1 MLHLDKFIILL
12 CRESLEI
19 VVLFLIFFLQNST
32 KTTQL
37 RYIIH
42 TEEKAMK
49 KILVVEDEKDIQNI
63 IKAFLEN
70 AEYKVET
77 ADDGLDAIN
86 FIQKN
91 NYDLIL
97 LDIML
102 PKIDG
107 FTVCEMIR
115 KNSNIPIII
124 LTALTDEESQLK
136 GFDKL
141 ADDYITKPFSMPVL
155 LKHIEAIF
163 RRTNNSNE
171 NTSILKYKNITLNTE
186 NYEVYVDN
194 QKVTLTFREY
204 EILKLFL
211 ENQGKVFTRDNILN
225 SIWNYDYFGDDKIV
239 NTHIKNIR
247 KKLGYEYIETV
258 RGVGYKIDKEDK
270 K

>member
-1 MLHLDKFIILL
+1 
-12 CRESLEI
+12 
-19 VVLFLIFFLQNST
+19 
-32 KTTQL
+32 
-37 RYIIH
+37 
-42 TEEKAMK
+42 MK

-70 AEYKVET
+70 EEYKVET

-86 FIQKN
+86 LIQKN

-115 KNSNIPIII
+115 KNSNVPIII

-141 ADDYITKPFSMPVL
+141 ADDYITKPFSMPIL

-171 NTSILKYKNITLNTE
+171 NTSILKYKNIILNTE

>member
-1 MLHLDKFIILL
+1 
-12 CRESLEI
+12 
-19 VVLFLIFFLQNST
+19 
-32 KTTQL
+32 
-37 RYIIH
+37 
-42 TEEKAMK
+42 MK

-86 FIQKN
+86 LIQKN
-91 NYDLIL
+91 NYDLIV

-141 ADDYITKPFSMPVL
+141 ADDYITKPFSMPIL

-171 NTSILKYKNITLNTE
+171 NISILKYKNIILNTE
-186 NYEVYVDN
+186 NYEVYVDS

>member
-1 MLHLDKFIILL
+1 
-12 CRESLEI
+12 
-19 VVLFLIFFLQNST
+19 
-32 KTTQL
+32 
-37 RYIIH
+37 
-42 TEEKAMK
+42 MK
-49 KILVVEDEKDIQNI
+49 RILVVEDEKDIQNI

-86 FIQKN
+86 LIQKN

-141 ADDYITKPFSMPVL
+141 ADDYITKPFSMPIL

-171 NTSILKYKNITLNTE
+171 NTSILKYKNIILNTK
-186 NYEVYVDN
+186 YLVMEVIYYSVI
-194 QKVTLTFREY
+194 K
-204 EILKLFL
+204 ILF
-211 ENQGKVFTRDNILN
+211 
-225 SIWNYDYFGDDKIV
+225 Y
-239 NTHIKNIR
+239 
-247 KKLGYEYIETV
+247 
-258 RGVGYKIDKEDK
+258 
-270 K
+270 

>member
-1 MLHLDKFIILL
+1 
-12 CRESLEI
+12 
-19 VVLFLIFFLQNST
+19 
-32 KTTQL
+32 
-37 RYIIH
+37 
-42 TEEKAMK
+42 MK
-49 KILVVEDEKDIQNI
+49 KILVIEDEKDIQNI

-70 AEYKVET
+70 ADYKVET
-77 ADDGLDAIN
+77 ADDGLEGIN
-86 FIQKN
+86 LIQKN
-91 NYDLIL
+91 SYDLVL
-97 LDIML
+97 LDIMM
-102 PKIDG
+102 PQIDG
-107 FTVCEMIR
+107 FVVCEMIR

-141 ADDYITKPFSMPVL
+141 ADDYITKPFSMPIV

-163 RRTNNSNE
+163 RRTDNNNETSN
-171 NTSILKYKNITLNTE
+171 ILKYKNMILNTE

-194 QKVTLTFREY
+194 QKVSLTYREF
-204 EILKLFL
+204 EILKIFL
-211 ENQGKVFTRDNILN
+211 ENQGKVFSRDNILN

-247 KKLGYEYIETV
+247 KKLGYDYIETV

>member
-1 MLHLDKFIILL
+1 
-12 CRESLEI
+12 
-19 VVLFLIFFLQNST
+19 
-32 KTTQL
+32 
-37 RYIIH
+37 
-42 TEEKAMK
+42 MK
-49 KILVVEDEKDIQNI
+49 KILVIEDEKDIQNI

-77 ADDGLDAIN
+77 ADDGLEGIN
-86 FIQKN
+86 LIQKN
-91 NYDLIL
+91 SYDLVL
-97 LDIML
+97 LDIMM

-107 FTVCEMIR
+107 FVVCEMIR
-115 KNSNIPIII
+115 KNSNVPIII

-141 ADDYITKPFSMPVL
+141 ADDYITKPFSMPIV

-163 RRTNNSNE
+163 RRTDNNNETSN
-171 NTSILKYKNITLNTE
+171 ILKYENMILNTE

-194 QKVTLTFREY
+194 QKVTLTYREF
-204 EILKLFL
+204 EILRLFL

-247 KKLGYEYIETV
+247 KKLGYDYIETV
-258 RGVGYKIDKEDK
+258 RGVEYKIDKEDK

>member
-1 MLHLDKFIILL
+1 
-12 CRESLEI
+12 
-19 VVLFLIFFLQNST
+19 
-32 KTTQL
+32 
-37 RYIIH
+37 
-42 TEEKAMK
+42 MK

-70 AEYKVET
+70 AGYKVET
-77 ADDGLDAIN
+77 ADDGLEGIN
-86 FIQKN
+86 IIQKN
-91 NYDLIL
+91 KFDLIL
-97 LDIML
+97 LDIMM

-107 FTVCEMIR
+107 FVVCEIIR
-115 KNSNIPIII
+115 KNSNVPIII

-141 ADDYITKPFSMPVL
+141 ADDYITKPFSMPVV
-155 LKHIEAIF
+155 LKHIEAIL
-163 RRTNNSNE
+163 RRTE
-171 NTSILKYKNITLNTE
+171 NINKKVDVLKYKNISINIE
-186 NYEVYVDN
+186 NYDVFVDN
-194 QKVTLTFREY
+194 KKVALTYREF

-247 KKLGYEYIETV
+247 KKLGYDYIETI
-258 RGVGYKIDKEDK
+258 RGVGYRIVKEDK

>member
-1 MLHLDKFIILL
+1 
-12 CRESLEI
+12 
-19 VVLFLIFFLQNST
+19 
-32 KTTQL
+32 
-37 RYIIH
+37 
-42 TEEKAMK
+42 MK

>member
-1 MLHLDKFIILL
+1 
-12 CRESLEI
+12 
-19 VVLFLIFFLQNST
+19 
-32 KTTQL
+32 
-37 RYIIH
+37 
-42 TEEKAMK
+42 MK

-171 NTSILKYKNITLNTE
+171 NTSILKYRNIILNTE

>member
-1 MLHLDKFIILL
+1 
-12 CRESLEI
+12 
-19 VVLFLIFFLQNST
+19 
-32 KTTQL
+32 
-37 RYIIH
+37 
-42 TEEKAMK
+42 MK

-77 ADDGLDAIN
+77 ADDGLDAVN
-86 FIQKN
+86 LIQKN

-107 FTVCEMIR
+107 FTICEMIR
-115 KNSNIPIII
+115 KNSNVPIII

>member
-1 MLHLDKFIILL
+1 
-12 CRESLEI
+12 
-19 VVLFLIFFLQNST
+19 
-32 KTTQL
+32 
-37 RYIIH
+37 
-42 TEEKAMK
+42 MK

-63 IKAFLEN
+63 LKAFLEN

-77 ADDGLDAIN
+77 ADDGLEAIN
-86 FIQKN
+86 LIQKN

-115 KNSNIPIII
+115 KNSNVPIII

>member
-1 MLHLDKFIILL
+1 
-12 CRESLEI
+12 
-19 VVLFLIFFLQNST
+19 
-32 KTTQL
+32 
-37 RYIIH
+37 
-42 TEEKAMK
+42 MK
-49 KILVVEDEKDIQNI
+49 KILVIEDEKDIQNI

-70 AEYKVET
+70 ADYKVET
-77 ADDGLDAIN
+77 ADDGLEGIN
-86 FIQKN
+86 LIQKN
-91 NYDLIL
+91 SYDLVL
-97 LDIML
+97 LDIMM
-102 PKIDG
+102 PQIDG
-107 FTVCEMIR
+107 FVVCEMIR
-115 KNSNIPIII
+115 KNNNVPIII

-141 ADDYITKPFSMPVL
+141 ADDYITKPFSMPVV

-163 RRTNNSNE
+163 RRTDNNNETSN
-171 NTSILKYKNITLNTE
+171 ILKYKNMILNIE

-194 QKVTLTFREY
+194 QKVTLTYREF

-225 SIWNYDYFGDDKIV
+225 SIWGYDYFGDDKIV

-247 KKLGYEYIETV
+247 KKLGYDYIETV

>member
-1 MLHLDKFIILL
+1 
-12 CRESLEI
+12 
-19 VVLFLIFFLQNST
+19 
-32 KTTQL
+32 
-37 RYIIH
+37 
-42 TEEKAMK
+42 MK

-86 FIQKN
+86 LIQNN

>member
-1 MLHLDKFIILL
+1 
-12 CRESLEI
+12 
-19 VVLFLIFFLQNST
+19 
-32 KTTQL
+32 
-37 RYIIH
+37 
-42 TEEKAMK
+42 MK
-49 KILVVEDEKDIQNI
+49 RILVVEDEKDIQNI

>member
-1 MLHLDKFIILL
+1 
-12 CRESLEI
+12 
-19 VVLFLIFFLQNST
+19 
-32 KTTQL
+32 
-37 RYIIH
+37 
-42 TEEKAMK
+42 MK

-86 FIQKN
+86 LIQKN

-141 ADDYITKPFSMPVL
+141 ADDYITKPFSMPIL
-155 LKHIEAIF
+155 LKHIEAVF

-171 NTSILKYKNITLNTE
+171 NTSILKYKNIILNTE

-247 KKLGYEYIETV
+247 KKLGYGYIETV

>member
-1 MLHLDKFIILL
+1 
-12 CRESLEI
+12 
-19 VVLFLIFFLQNST
+19 
-32 KTTQL
+32 
-37 RYIIH
+37 
-42 TEEKAMK
+42 MK
-49 KILVVEDEKDIQNI
+49 KILVEEDEKDIQNI

-70 AEYKVET
+70 AKYKVET
-77 ADDGLDAIN
+77 ADDGLDVIN
-86 FIQKN
+86 LIQKN
-91 NYDLIL
+91 NYDLVL

-115 KNSNIPIII
+115 KNNKVPIII

-136 GFDKL
+136 CFDKL

>member
-1 MLHLDKFIILL
+1 
-12 CRESLEI
+12 
-19 VVLFLIFFLQNST
+19 
-32 KTTQL
+32 
-37 RYIIH
+37 
-42 TEEKAMK
+42 MK

-86 FIQKN
+86 LIQKN

-115 KNSNIPIII
+115 KNSNVPIII

-171 NTSILKYKNITLNTE
+171 NTSILKYKNIILNTE

>member
-1 MLHLDKFIILL
+1 
-12 CRESLEI
+12 
-19 VVLFLIFFLQNST
+19 
-32 KTTQL
+32 
-37 RYIIH
+37 
-42 TEEKAMK
+42 MK

-163 RRTNNSNE
+163 RRINNSNE
-171 NTSILKYKNITLNTE
+171 NTKILKYKNIILNTE

-194 QKVTLTFREY
+194 KKVTLTFREY

>member
-1 MLHLDKFIILL
+1 
-12 CRESLEI
+12 
-19 VVLFLIFFLQNST
+19 
-32 KTTQL
+32 
-37 RYIIH
+37 
-42 TEEKAMK
+42 MK
-49 KILVVEDEKDIQNI
+49 RILVVEDEKDIQNI

-86 FIQKN
+86 LIQNN

-102 PKIDG
+102 PKVDG
-107 FTVCEMIR
+107 FTICEMIR
-115 KNSNIPIII
+115 KNSNVPIII

-171 NTSILKYKNITLNTE
+171 NTSILKYKKVKEGYRWNI
-186 NYEVYVDN
+186 
-194 QKVTLTFREY
+194 
-204 EILKLFL
+204 
-211 ENQGKVFTRDNILN
+211 
-225 SIWNYDYFGDDKIV
+225 
-239 NTHIKNIR
+239 
-247 KKLGYEYIETV
+247 
-258 RGVGYKIDKEDK
+258 
-270 K
+270 

>member
-1 MLHLDKFIILL
+1 
-12 CRESLEI
+12 
-19 VVLFLIFFLQNST
+19 
-32 KTTQL
+32 
-37 RYIIH
+37 
-42 TEEKAMK
+42 MK

-86 FIQKN
+86 LIQNN

-171 NTSILKYKNITLNTE
+171 NTSILKYKNIILNTE

>member
-1 MLHLDKFIILL
+1 
-12 CRESLEI
+12 
-19 VVLFLIFFLQNST
+19 
-32 KTTQL
+32 
-37 RYIIH
+37 
-42 TEEKAMK
+42 MK

-86 FIQKN
+86 LIQKN

-141 ADDYITKPFSMPVL
+141 ADDYITKPFSMPIL

-171 NTSILKYKNITLNTE
+171 NTSILKYKNIILNTE

-247 KKLGYEYIETV
+247 KKLGYGYIETV

>member
-1 MLHLDKFIILL
+1 
-12 CRESLEI
+12 
-19 VVLFLIFFLQNST
+19 
-32 KTTQL
+32 
-37 RYIIH
+37 
-42 TEEKAMK
+42 MK

-86 FIQKN
+86 LIQKN

-115 KNSNIPIII
+115 KNSNVPIII

-141 ADDYITKPFSMPVL
+141 ADDYITKPFSMPIL

-171 NTSILKYKNITLNTE
+171 NTSILKYKNIILNTE

>member
-1 MLHLDKFIILL
+1 
-12 CRESLEI
+12 
-19 VVLFLIFFLQNST
+19 
-32 KTTQL
+32 
-37 RYIIH
+37 
-42 TEEKAMK
+42 MK

-86 FIQKN
+86 LIQKN

-171 NTSILKYKNITLNTE
+171 NTSILKYRNIILNTE

>member
-1 MLHLDKFIILL
+1 
-12 CRESLEI
+12 
-19 VVLFLIFFLQNST
+19 
-32 KTTQL
+32 
-37 RYIIH
+37 
-42 TEEKAMK
+42 MK
-49 KILVVEDEKDIQNI
+49 KILVIEDEKDIQNI

-70 AEYKVET
+70 ADYKVET
-77 ADDGLDAIN
+77 ADDGLEGIN
-86 FIQKN
+86 LIQKN
-91 NYDLIL
+91 SYDLVL
-97 LDIML
+97 LDIMM

-107 FTVCEMIR
+107 FVVCEMIR

-141 ADDYITKPFSMPVL
+141 ADDYITKPFSMPIV

-163 RRTNNSNE
+163 RRTDNNNETSN
-171 NTSILKYKNITLNTE
+171 ILKYKNLMLNTE

-194 QKVTLTFREY
+194 QKVSLTYREF

-211 ENQGKVFTRDNILN
+211 ENQGKVFSRDNILN

-247 KKLGYEYIETV
+247 KKLGYDYIETV

>member
-1 MLHLDKFIILL
+1 
-12 CRESLEI
+12 
-19 VVLFLIFFLQNST
+19 
-32 KTTQL
+32 
-37 RYIIH
+37 
-42 TEEKAMK
+42 MK

-86 FIQKN
+86 LIQKN
-91 NYDLIL
+91 NYDLII
-97 LDIML
+97 LDILL

-115 KNSNIPIII
+115 KNSNVPIII

-141 ADDYITKPFSMPVL
+141 ADDYITKPFSMPIV
-155 LKHIEAIF
+155 LKHIEAIL
-163 RRTNNSNE
+163 RRTDNSKE
-171 NTSILKYKNITLNTE
+171 SVGILKYKNMVLNTE
-186 NYEVYVDN
+186 NYEVFVDS
-194 QKVTLTFREY
+194 KKISLTYREY

-225 SIWNYDYFGDDKIV
+225 SIWSYDYYGDDKIV

-247 KKLGYEYIETV
+247 KKLGYDYIETV
-258 RGVGYKIDKEDK
+258 RGVGYRIVKEDK

>member
-1 MLHLDKFIILL
+1 
-12 CRESLEI
+12 
-19 VVLFLIFFLQNST
+19 
-32 KTTQL
+32 
-37 RYIIH
+37 
-42 TEEKAMK
+42 MK

-86 FIQKN
+86 LIQKN

-97 LDIML
+97 LDILL

-115 KNSNIPIII
+115 KNSNVPIII
-124 LTALTDEESQLK
+124 LTALTDEENQLK

-163 RRTNNSNE
+163 RRTNNSKE
-171 NTSILKYKNITLNTE
+171 NTSILKYKNIILNTE

>member
-1 MLHLDKFIILL
+1 
-12 CRESLEI
+12 
-19 VVLFLIFFLQNST
+19 
-32 KTTQL
+32 
-37 RYIIH
+37 
-42 TEEKAMK
+42 MK

-77 ADDGLDAIN
+77 ADDGFEAIN
-86 FIQKN
+86 LIQKN

>member
-1 MLHLDKFIILL
+1 
-12 CRESLEI
+12 
-19 VVLFLIFFLQNST
+19 
-32 KTTQL
+32 
-37 RYIIH
+37 
-42 TEEKAMK
+42 MK
-49 KILVVEDEKDIQNI
+49 RILVVEDEKDIQNI

-86 FIQKN
+86 LIQKN

>member
-1 MLHLDKFIILL
+1 
-12 CRESLEI
+12 
-19 VVLFLIFFLQNST
+19 
-32 KTTQL
+32 
-37 RYIIH
+37 
-42 TEEKAMK
+42 MK
-49 KILVVEDEKDIQNI
+49 RILVVEDEKDIQNI

-86 FIQKN
+86 LIQNN

-97 LDIML
+97 LDIMI

-107 FTVCEMIR
+107 FVVCEMIR
-115 KNSNIPIII
+115 KNSNVPIII

-258 RGVGYKIDKEDK
+258 RGVGYKIDKENK

>member
-1 MLHLDKFIILL
+1 
-12 CRESLEI
+12 
-19 VVLFLIFFLQNST
+19 
-32 KTTQL
+32 
-37 RYIIH
+37 
-42 TEEKAMK
+42 MK
-49 KILVVEDEKDIQNI
+49 RILVVEDEKDIQNI

-86 FIQKN
+86 LIQKN

-124 LTALTDEESQLK
+124 LTALTDEESELK

>member
-1 MLHLDKFIILL
+1 
-12 CRESLEI
+12 
-19 VVLFLIFFLQNST
+19 
-32 KTTQL
+32 
-37 RYIIH
+37 
-42 TEEKAMK
+42 MK
-49 KILVVEDEKDIQNI
+49 RILVVEDEKDIQNI

-86 FIQKN
+86 LIQKN

-115 KNSNIPIII
+115 KNSNVPIII

>member
-1 MLHLDKFIILL
+1 
-12 CRESLEI
+12 
-19 VVLFLIFFLQNST
+19 
-32 KTTQL
+32 
-37 RYIIH
+37 
-42 TEEKAMK
+42 MK

-136 GFDKL
+136 CFDKL
-141 ADDYITKPFSMPVL
+141 ADDYITKPFSMPIL

-163 RRTNNSNE
+163 RRTDNSNE
-171 NTSILKYKNITLNTE
+171 DTSILKYKNVILNME

-247 KKLGYEYIETV
+247 KKLGVEYIETV